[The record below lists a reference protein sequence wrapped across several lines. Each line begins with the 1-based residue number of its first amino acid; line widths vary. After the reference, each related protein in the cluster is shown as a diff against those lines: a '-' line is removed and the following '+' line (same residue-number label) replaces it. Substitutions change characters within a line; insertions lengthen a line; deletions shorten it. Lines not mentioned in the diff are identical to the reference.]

1 MYDIKLKSFVQRG
14 LSHEMTAVQ
23 HYLTQS
29 SLCKEWGMIDESNV
43 FANEAKEEL
52 EHAQRLINFLLSM
65 GMTANAT
72 ELKSVPATKSLKDI
86 LRVDWHI
93 ENEVVDLYLNA
104 SQYCLKIQN
113 KKGFELFNKLYE
125 EEKHHLNSIENW
137 MSKLN

>member
-14 LSHEMTAVQ
+14 LSHEMTAVH

-52 EHAQRLINFLLSM
+52 EHAQKLINFLLSM

-113 KKGFELFNKLYE
+113 EKGFELFNKLYE

>member
-1 MYDIKLKSFVQRG
+1 
-14 LSHEMTAVQ
+14 
-23 HYLTQS
+23 
-29 SLCKEWGMIDESNV
+29 MIDESNV

-113 KKGFELFNKLYE
+113 EKGFELFNKLYE